1 MSELQVVDAHI
12 ATAAP
17 ADDPAAPPR
26 NLWREVEPTIL
37 GVGSIVALLVVWEM
51 VPSLVTLSPGME
63 LFFTTPSQIAGTLW
77 EMIATGSLWH
87 PLGVSASG
95 FAFGLGLERI
105 AMLRHGLPDL
115 RDLWENDLRLV
126 SQF

>member
-1 MSELQVVDAHI
+1 SGWVEMGGSGMV
-12 ATAAP
+12 
-17 ADDPAAPPR
+17 DPA
-26 NLWREVEPTIL
+26 LFDF
-37 GVGSIVALLVVWEM
+37 VGYDYERY
-51 VPSLVTLSPGME
+51 
-63 LFFTTPSQIAGTLW
+63 
-77 EMIATGSLWH
+77 
-87 PLGVSASG
+87 SG